1 MKIFTIIILLL
12 LTSCG
17 YQPVY
22 LNSEFKN
29 FQFSKIS
36 TEGDINI
43 NRQIIN
49 TISFKEEINS
59 LYPELLIKSLFNT
72 IETSKNSKGQTE
84 SYRSNIFI
92 SLEIKDKDKIIKE
105 KTFSKVFSYS
115 NKENKFELIQYQ
127 NEIKNN
133 LTNQAIQE
141 IILYLNIE

>member
-22 LNSEFKN
+22 LNNEFKN